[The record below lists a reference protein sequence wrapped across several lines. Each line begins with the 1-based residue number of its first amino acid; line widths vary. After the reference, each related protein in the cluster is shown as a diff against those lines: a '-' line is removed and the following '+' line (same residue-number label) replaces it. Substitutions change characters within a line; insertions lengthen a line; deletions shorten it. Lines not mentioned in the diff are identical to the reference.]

1 MRLRRLWPAALL
13 ALAPVLAACGD
24 DDPEAAD
31 EPTTSAAPTD
41 TATTDTATATPTE
54 ASSATEPPVE
64 VTSEPPASDL
74 PAACDLVTGNDI
86 AKAMGVS
93 FGQAEVGSG
102 TTTEQDLEWRSD
114 NCSFEAADLVEV
126 TVKVTGPADFVK
138 GSFTCPQPLEIAA
151 IIEPA
156 DDVPGST
163 DGWWKVSDAPPL
175 EATLRACSATAN
187 VDVELDYEDGVD
199 YQGDPRQQAAQI
211 AGLVLANLQG

>member
-24 DDPEAAD
+24 DEPDAD
-31 EPTTSAAPTD
+31 GTDDPTTSAAPT
-41 TATTDTATATPTE
+41 TATPSETPTE
-54 ASSATEPPVE
+54 APTTSEPPVE
-64 VTSEPPASDL
+64 TSSVPPASDL

-93 FGQAEVGSG
+93 FGPAEIGGG
-102 TTTEQDLEWRSD
+102 TTSEQDLEWRSD
-114 NCSFEAADLVEV
+114 NCSFEAEDLVEV

-138 GSFTCPQPLEIAA
+138 GTFTCAQPSEIAS

-156 DDVPGST
+156 DDVPGSSE
-163 DGWWKVSDAPPL
+163 GWWKVSDAPPL
-175 EATLRACSATAN
+175 EATLRACSTTAN
-187 VDVELDYEDGVD
+187 VDVDLDYEDGVD

-211 AGLVLANLQG
+211 AALVLANLQG

>member
-13 ALAPVLAACGD
+13 TLAPVLVACGD
-24 DDPEAAD
+24 DEPAAD
-31 EPTTSAAPTD
+31 GADDPTTSAAPT
-41 TATTDTATATPTE
+41 TDAASETPTE

-74 PAACDLVTGNDI
+74 PAACDLITANDI
-86 AKAMGVS
+86 AKAMGVT
-93 FGQAEVGSG
+93 FGPAETGGG
-102 TTTEQDLEWRSD
+102 TTIEGNLEWRSD
-114 NCSFEAADLVEV
+114 NCSFEAEDLVEV
-126 TVKVTGPADFVK
+126 TVKVTGPADFVE
-138 GSFTCPQPLEIAA
+138 GSFGCAQPSEIAS

-175 EATLRACSATAN
+175 EATLRACSETAN
-187 VDVELDYEDGVD
+187 VDVDLDYEDGVD

-211 AGLVLANLQG
+211 AGLVLSGLQG

>member
-24 DDPEAAD
+24 DDPETGGSD
-31 EPTTSAAPTD
+31 DPTTSAAPT
-41 TATTDTATATPTE
+41 TDAPPETPTE
-54 ASSATEPPVE
+54 EPSVSETPVETSSA
-64 VTSEPPASDL
+64 PPASDL
-74 PAACDLVTGNDI
+74 PAACDLVTVNDV

-93 FGQAEVGSG
+93 FGPAEIGGG
-102 TTTEQDLEWRSD
+102 TTSEQDLEWRSD
-114 NCSFEAADLVEV
+114 NCSFEAEDLVEV
-126 TVKVTGPADFVK
+126 TVKVTGPSDFVK
-138 GSFTCPQPLEIAA
+138 GTFTCAQPSEIAS

-175 EATLRACSATAN
+175 EATLRACSTTAN

-199 YQGDPRQQAAQI
+199 YQGDPRQQAAQL
-211 AGLVLANLQG
+211 AGLVLSGLQG

>member
-24 DDPEAAD
+24 DEPDTDGAD
-31 EPTTSAAPTD
+31 DPTTSAAPT
-41 TATTDTATATPTE
+41 TDAASETPTE
-54 ASSATEPPVE
+54 TSSATEPPVE
-64 VTSEPPASDL
+64 DTSAPPAADL
-74 PAACDLVTGNDI
+74 PAACDLITRDDVQ
-86 AKAMGVS
+86 KAMGVT
-93 FGQAEVGSG
+93 FGPAELGGG

-114 NCSFEAADLVEV
+114 NCSFEAEDLVEV

-138 GSFTCPQPLEIAA
+138 GSFTCAQPSEVAS

-163 DGWWKVSDAPPL
+163 EGWWKVSDAPPL
-175 EATLRACSATAN
+175 EATLRACAPTAN
-187 VDVELDYEDGVD
+187 VDVDLDYEDGVD

-211 AGLVLANLQG
+211 AGLVLSGLQG